1 MQYGGIIM
9 KITDAIK
16 DFLIDAEIKRFSK
29 STRDNYRRSTRKFA
43 LYLREEQ
50 NITMIEDVNAAII
63 KQYTAYLINKGLKGT
78 TINSYLKII
87 KVFLQHCYNEDFNS
101 FNPKRAGFKWVK
113 EEKPI
118 IRAFTVQD
126 VRSMLANC
134 GGTKYIDVRDKT
146 MLTIMV
152 ETGIRAFEICGI
164 KLEDIKEEYIVIRGK
179 GQKLRSVPITPIMR
193 REMLRYER
201 IKEDYFLERPHEK
214 DYYFLS
220 HRGRQLDNI
229 AMTRNVKK
237 RGSHITGVRVSSH
250 TLRHFF
256 AQQSIK
262 NGMSLYS
269 LSRLLGHENV
279 GITQIYL
286 NSLQDADIVN
296 MNKNNSVLMNM

>member
-1 MQYGGIIM
+1 M

-50 NITMIEDVNAAII
+50 NITMIEDVNAATI

-78 TINSYLKII
+78 TINSYLKIV

-164 KLEDIKEEYIVIRGK
+164 KQEDIKEEYIVIRGK